1 MAFTDRQIKSADHSK
16 DEIVWVKRKLLAR
29 LQGVSSSHRAKEGGI
44 DSCMDDVKFFW
55 GDVARATVVSLWNGR
70 GWVIMSVKKDL
81 RHERGDGENRIGI
94 GE

>member
-1 MAFTDRQIKSADHSK
+1 MMLAELRDGG
-16 DEIVWVKRKLLAR
+16 VLAR

-44 DSCMDDVKFFW
+44 DSRMNDVKFFW
-55 GDVARATVVSLWNGR
+55 GNMARATVVTFGNGR